1 MAVRPTAISRDG
13 SAYRRGIVLGL
24 TMAEVLLLLVFCL
37 LIAASVVFV
46 RERTEREKLARTV
59 QETAGKLEEV
69 AQERDALAEI
79 AKVGRRG
86 SPREIDDLWQK
97 LVSAKV
103 AVDRMQNAGL
113 SPDKLIENAS
123 DLLRIEKLVEGGLKR
138 ADIAAVLE
146 ADTELRRHLHSQ
158 GLEGTPLSDLARLA
172 AAGRGA
178 LGEGNAPGA
187 GRGEHS
193 WPPIISLSEAR
204 GYSFPV
210 GSAELSADFARALRG
225 EIAMAVAAIVKSYDV
240 DIVEVIGHT
249 DEQPLSRRPSN
260 LDSDLVPALVGRG
273 SILALTP
280 ADNAGL
286 GMARAVSVA
295 KVLRSDARL
304 HGVTVLPLSAAQLIL
319 PGDTLTRGSEP
330 GQATE
335 RRRIEIRVRRSERKL
350 QL

>member
-1 MAVRPTAISRDG
+1 MTSRPTAISRDS
-13 SAYRRGIVLGL
+13 SAYRRGIILGL

-46 RERTEREKLARTV
+46 RERAEREKLARTLG
-59 QETAGKLEEV
+59 ETTAKLDEV

-79 AKVGRRG
+79 AKVGQGG
-86 SPREIDDLWQK
+86 SSPEIDDEWQK

-103 AVDRMQNAGL
+103 AVDRMQKAGL
-113 SPDKLIENAS
+113 SPDKLIESAG
-123 DLLRIEKLVEGGLKR
+123 DLLHIQRLVDGGLKS

-146 ADTELRRHLHSQ
+146 ADAELRRQLQTQ
-158 GLEGTPLSDLARLA
+158 GLESTPLSDLARLA
-172 AAGRGA
+172 AAGRG
-178 LGEGNAPGA
+178 
-187 GRGEHS
+187 RGEHN
-193 WPPIISLSEAR
+193 WPPIISLSEAK
-204 GYSFPV
+204 GYSFAV
-210 GSAELSADFARALRG
+210 GSAELSPDFTHALAG
-225 EIAMAVAAIVKSYDV
+225 EIAEEVASIVKIYDV

-249 DEQPLSRRPSN
+249 DEQPISRRPSN
-260 LDSDLVPALVGRG
+260 LDSDLVPALLGRG

-295 KVLRSDARL
+295 KVLRSVDRL
-304 HGVTVLPLSAAQLIL
+304 QGVTVLPLSAAQLIL
-319 PGDTLTRGSEP
+319 PGDTLTRGSDSSK
-330 GQATE
+330 ANE

>member
-1 MAVRPTAISRDG
+1 MISRPTPISGDS
-13 SAYRRGIVLGL
+13 SAYRRGIILGL

-59 QETAGKLEEV
+59 SETARKLDEV

-79 AKVGRRG
+79 AKAGQRG
-86 SPREIDDLWQK
+86 SSTEIDDQWRK

-103 AVDRMQNAGL
+103 AVDRMQEAGL
-113 SPDKLIENAS
+113 SPDKLIESAS
-123 DLLRIEKLVEGGLKR
+123 GLLHIQRLVERGFKS

-146 ADTELRRHLHSQ
+146 ADAELRRQLQTQ
-158 GLEGTPLSDLARLA
+158 GLEGTSPTDLARLA
-172 AAGRGA
+172 AAGRDV
-178 LGEGNAPGA
+178 LGE
-187 GRGEHS
+187 GRGEHN
-193 WPPIISLSEAR
+193 WPPIINLSEAK
-204 GYSFPV
+204 GYSFAV
-210 GSAELSADFARALRG
+210 GSAELSADFTRALRG
-225 EIAMAVAAIVKSYDV
+225 DIAREVASIVKSYDV

-249 DEQPLSRRPSN
+249 DEQPISRRPSN
-260 LDSDLVPALVGRG
+260 LDSDLVPALLGRG
-273 SILALTP
+273 SILSLTP

-295 KVLRSDARL
+295 KVLRSDGRL
-304 HGVTVLPLSAAQLIL
+304 KGVTVLPLSAAQLIL
-319 PGDTLTRGSEP
+319 PGDTITRGSVSNK
-330 GQATE
+330 GNE